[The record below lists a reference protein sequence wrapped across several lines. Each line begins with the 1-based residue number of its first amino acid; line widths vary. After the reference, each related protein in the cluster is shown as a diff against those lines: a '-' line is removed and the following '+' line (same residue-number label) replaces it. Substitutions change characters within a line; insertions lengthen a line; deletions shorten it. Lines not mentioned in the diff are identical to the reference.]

1 VHADYLTVK
10 KSKMKKQNSKK
21 LILNKKTVSV
31 LQASEQA
38 MLKGGALVAIPNP
51 YAPLNGSRIICG
63 PSDSFV
69 ACGSCFGPCPT
80 NGTNT
85 TFQPQNVNI

>member
-1 VHADYLTVK
+1 
-10 KSKMKKQNSKK
+10 MKKQNSKK
-21 LILNKKTVSV
+21 LFLNKKTVSL
-31 LQASEQA
+31 LQANEQA
-38 MLKGGALVAIPNP
+38 LVKGGAIVVGGPIQLT
-51 YAPLNGSRIICG
+51 GSRVICG

-85 TFQPQNVNI
+85 TFQPQTLNL

>member
-1 VHADYLTVK
+1 
-10 KSKMKKQNSKK
+10 MKRQNSKK
-21 LILNKKTVSV
+21 LVLNKKTVSV

-38 MLKGGALVAIPNP
+38 MLKGGALVAVP
-51 YAPLNGSRIICG
+51 AGPLTGSRIICG

-85 TFQPQNVNI
+85 TFQPQTLNL

>member
-1 VHADYLTVK
+1 
-10 KSKMKKQNSKK
+10 MKQNQTKK
-21 LILNKKTVSV
+21 LVLNKKTVSV
-31 LQASEQA
+31 LQANEQA
-38 MLKGGALVAIPNP
+38 MIRGGAIAVTNP
-51 YAPLNGSRIICG
+51 IAVPIQLTGSRIICG

-85 TFQPQNVNI
+85 TFQPQNVNL